1 MLPRNREL
9 WWALVA
15 IFIITL
21 LYTGVVAILG
31 SVPAARSFFG
41 HSLGVIGFLLMLM
54 TETLYSMRKR
64 ARSVRWGK
72 MASWLQFHIFSG
84 LVGPYLVLLHTAWK
98 FNGLAGV
105 VFLLTI
111 IIVISG
117 FIGRYIYTAVPRTAD
132 GVELQARELGAQ
144 IRQIENELSRQ
155 VAAQPVEAQALS
167 QRLVA
172 LSSYQGSSKGAV
184 LGRAFQEIN
193 IRLTW
198 QREQRQLEPAARA
211 QLSQLG
217 RMSYQRRQLRRQM
230 ESLAMARR
238 LLATWHAIHIPIG
251 MALFIAA
258 IAHIAGAVYYS
269 TLLH

>member
-1 MLPRNREL
+1 MLSRNREL

-21 LYTGVVAILG
+21 LYTGVVSILG

-41 HSLGVIGFLLMLM
+41 HSLGVIGFILMLM
-54 TETLYSMRKR
+54 TETLYSLRKR
-64 ARSVRWGK
+64 ARGVRWGK

-144 IRQIENELSRQ
+144 ILRIEEELSQQ
-155 VAAQPVEAQALS
+155 VAAQPSETRLIS
-167 QRLVA
+167 QRLAA
-172 LSSYQGSSKGAV
+172 LPSIQGNSAVTV
-184 LGRAFQEIN
+184 LGRVFQELSY
-193 IRLTW
+193 RVTW
-198 QREQRQLEPAARA
+198 QREQRRLSPTSRA
-211 QLSQLG
+211 QLTQLE
-217 RMSYQRRQLRRQM
+217 RLAEQRRLMRRQM

-238 LLATWHAIHIPIG
+238 MLATWHTVHIPIG

-258 IAHIAGAVYYS
+258 FVHIAGAVYYA